1 MKKILTN
8 KERIFVLEYLFDLN
22 PERAARAAGFAKSM
36 AQTKAYQWVSN
47 SKVKPHVYAAIQEA
61 MAKRGRRVERSAD
74 EVVKALWEMGE
85 LDISEFMVVDSG
97 GAIQAIPLDQIPT
110 EKRKYINKIKGKRTI
125 RESADGSVCT
135 MVDET
140 EYFIPEKKGVYEL
153 LGKHYGI
160 FMADKSQDID
170 LSKLTDEQLRD
181 LAQGKKPKE

>member
-1 MKKILTN
+1 MGKELTN
-8 KERIFVLEYLFDLN
+8 KERIFVLEYLLDLN

-36 AQTKAYQWVSN
+36 AHTKAYQWVSN
-47 SKVKPHVYAAIQEA
+47 SKTKPHVYAAIQSA
-61 MAKRGRRVERSAD
+61 MKKREKRVERSAE

-85 LDISEFMVVDSG
+85 LDIAEFMVVDSG
-97 GAIQAIPLDQIPT
+97 GAIQAIPLDQIPA

-125 RESADGSVCT
+125 RESSDGSMST

-160 FMADKSQDID
+160 FMADKVQDFD
-170 LSKLTDEQLRD
+170 FSKMTDEQLRD